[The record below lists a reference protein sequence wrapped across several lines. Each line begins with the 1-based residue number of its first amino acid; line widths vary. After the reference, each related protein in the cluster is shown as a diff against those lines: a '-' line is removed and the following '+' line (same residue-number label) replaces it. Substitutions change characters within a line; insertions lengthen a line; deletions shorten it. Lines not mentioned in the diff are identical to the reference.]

1 MIRPAAP
8 LPALPAGPP
17 ARHPHGLRRGL
28 WALLA
33 LLALAALP
41 ASPARAGEEAG
52 APATPAALPPP
63 PVSAAQVEQ
72 ALRRGVDWL
81 VAHQN
86 KDGSWGSPASNLF
99 DIYAPLPGSQQ
110 AFQVAASALA
120 LLGLMQVQDP
130 RPEAA
135 RALQRGA
142 DWLVAHHAVGRPTLD
157 VLYNTWAHAYALS
170 ALSSLLAREQD
181 PARRERLRAAAAAAI
196 DRLDRFQFAE
206 GGWGYYNFEE
216 KTRRPGPGST
226 SFTTATALVAL
237 QRAREQGLEV
247 PARLIPR
254 AVRDIEAC
262 RYPDGSFAYGHYI
275 HMAPRLG
282 VNQVKGSLARSP
294 ACLLALH
301 AWARP
306 TATRPVPVTPAQAL
320 KALDDLEKHAH
331 FLFIARK
338 YPVPHEAWYQNSGY
352 FCFYGYYYASQLVDL
367 VPEGERARH
376 RAHIARRLVAVQEK
390 DGSWWDYQLY
400 GYHKAYGTGYVL
412 AALARTREPAAVP
425 ATPATPATPR

>member
-1 MIRPAAP
+1 MSPAAAP
-8 LPALPAGPP
+8 HRRAAARPGSRRLPGLP
-17 ARHPHGLRRGL
+17 GLL
-28 WALLA
+28 LLLA
-33 LLALAALP
+33 LGLLP
-41 ASPARAGEEAG
+41 AAPARAGEEPQP
-52 APATPAALPPP
+52 PATPGAKAPP
-63 PVSAAQVEQ
+63 PVSAQQVDE

-81 VAHQN
+81 VANQN
-86 KDGSWGSPASNLF
+86 KDGSWGTPASNLF

-120 LLGLMQVQDP
+120 LLGLMEVQDP

-170 ALSSLLAREQD
+170 ALSGLLSREQD
-181 PARRERLRAAAAAAI
+181 AARREVLRAAAAAALE
-196 DRLDRFQFAE
+196 RLDRFQFAE

-237 QRAREQGLEV
+237 QRAREQGVQV

-301 AWARP
+301 HWARP
-306 TATRPVPVTPAQAL
+306 TERRPVPVTAAQAL
-320 KALDDLEKHAH
+320 KALDDLETHAH

-338 YPVPHEAWYQNSGY
+338 YPIPHEAWYQNSGY
-352 FCFYGYYYASQLVDL
+352 FCFYGYYYASLLLEL
-367 VPEGERARH
+367 VPPADQARH
-376 RAHIARRLVAVQEK
+376 RANIARRLVAVQEK

-412 AALARTREPAAVP
+412 AALARTRTAAPGAAAPGPAPAA
-425 ATPATPATPR
+425 R